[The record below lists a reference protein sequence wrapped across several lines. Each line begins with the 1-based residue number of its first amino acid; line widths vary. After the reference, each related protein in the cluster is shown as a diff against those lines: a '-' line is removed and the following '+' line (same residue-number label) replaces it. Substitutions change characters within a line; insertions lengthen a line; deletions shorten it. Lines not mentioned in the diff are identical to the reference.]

1 MTFLPSP
8 DSFEKVGKQPKSMA
22 ILPIRLYPDPIL
34 LRPTDPVP
42 QVDDEI
48 RKLVQDM
55 VETMTRAPG
64 IGLAANQVG
73 VPLRLCVVD
82 LNSGQE
88 PGSLVVLIN
97 PEITEASGTQLGEEG
112 CLSFPDITIEV
123 TRARLAT
130 VESIDLEG
138 KSVTLSAE
146 GLLARAILHECEHLD
161 GKTFLQNVS
170 SLKRELVKRQI
181 RKRIRSGD
189 WVDAAA
195 K

>member
-1 MTFLPSP
+1 
-8 DSFEKVGKQPKSMA
+8 MA

-34 LRPTDPVP
+34 LRPTVPVP

-112 CLSFPDITIEV
+112 CLSFPDITIDV

-189 WVDAAA
+189 WVEAAA